1 MLDGTPLLGVRTGIG
16 RYVAE
21 LLPRLVLAARSRLP
35 AARIGVSTW
44 TWRGGTLADLPAG
57 TRQVGRRAPARLL
70 QTVWSWL
77 DHPVVEDLVGDIDIF
92 HGTNFVSP
100 PTRRAR
106 EVVTVHDLTYIDLTE
121 TVSSA
126 SLAYQRLVPRA
137 LERGAHVLVPT
148 EVVRDAVM
156 ETYGLPASRVTT
168 TPLGVDR
175 AWFSKQAP
183 PREHGLTDLPSR
195 YIVFVGSLDPRK
207 NLPRLIEAHQQAQ
220 AVDASVPDLVL
231 AGPAGRET
239 SLQGSP
245 GVHLTGWLSDAALR
259 SVVAGSQGLALP
271 SLDEG
276 FGLPVVETL
285 ACGLPVLTSDLPV
298 FSEVA
303 GEFAVTCQPT
313 EIDSIVQALV
323 TLSQTETVP
332 GAAARRRAWASAFTW
347 ERCAERTLDA
357 YLRVVS

>member
-1 MLDGTPLLGVRTGIG
+1 MP
-16 RYVAE
+16 
-21 LLPRLVLAARSRLP
+21 RSRTSSWP
-35 AARIGVSTW
+35 VPPDERPPFRAA
-44 TWRGGTLADLPAG
+44 
-57 TRQVGRRAPARLL
+57 
-70 QTVWSWL
+70 
-77 DHPVVEDLVGDIDIF
+77 
-92 HGTNFVSP
+92 
-100 PTRRAR
+100 
-106 EVVTVHDLTYIDLTE
+106 
-121 TVSSA
+121 
-126 SLAYQRLVPRA
+126 
-137 LERGAHVLVPT
+137 
-148 EVVRDAVM
+148 
-156 ETYGLPASRVTT
+156 
-168 TPLGVDR
+168 
-175 AWFSKQAP
+175 
-183 PREHGLTDLPSR
+183 
-195 YIVFVGSLDPRK
+195 
-207 NLPRLIEAHQQAQ
+207 
-220 AVDASVPDLVL
+220 
-231 AGPAGRET
+231 
-239 SLQGSP
+239 P